1 MVSLVEPCRVGL
13 KAACHGIVPKERSRK
28 KEKGMRRKTSLITII
43 TALIIVSFAPYTCL
57 AYSGGTGTAE
67 DPYQIATVAD
77 WNDLMNTQSDWD
89 ANFIMMADINL
100 QGVPLIP
107 VGNDLNGTYIY
118 FRGIFDGN
126 GHTIRNA
133 AITGEDFSSGIALFG
148 RIDPNCQI
156 KNLGTEDVN
165 MTGYSRVG
173 GLVGCSYGTI
183 TNCYATG
190 NIRSLEPGTTG
201 FGGLVGKNFGT
212 IIGCHAICNVDA
224 NNKNVGGLV
233 GWNISNIID
242 SYAIATVN
250 GNTNIGGLAG
260 LNNCLGGETPFT
272 NEGMLYI
279 GSISR
284 CFARGSVS
292 GNRNVGGLVGSNSE
306 PDDYS
311 GRVSG
316 YINDSYAVCTVT
328 GIPNGGVVYSGGLA
342 GFCMLPGRPP
352 FDPPITHCYAAGRV
366 DANGGG
372 LVGPPFPPVSLL
384 QDSFW
389 DINVTGQ
396 TQSGGGI
403 GMTTAE
409 MKTLSSFTSA
419 GWDFSYTDGDL
430 ADWFMPI
437 DEYPILTWQIS
448 PADIYTDGRNN
459 FKDFVVLAQYW
470 LRKDCAIYNDYCEWA
485 DMNFDGHVDISDL
498 ADFISYWLEEGIY

>member
-1 MVSLVEPCRVGL
+1 MSVI
-13 KAACHGIVPKERSRK
+13 AGIV
-28 KEKGMRRKTSLITII
+28 LC
-43 TALIIVSFAPYTCL
+43 TASTVF
-57 AYSGGTGTAE
+57 AYSGGSGTAD
-67 DPYQIATVAD
+67 DPYQIGTVAD

-89 ANFIMMADINL
+89 AHFVVTADINM
-100 QGVPLIP
+100 QDVPLIP

-126 GHTIRNA
+126 GHVIRNA
-133 AITGEDFSSGIALFG
+133 AITGGEFSSGIALFG
-148 RIDPNCQI
+148 RIDVNSQI
-156 KNLGTEDVN
+156 LNLGAEDVN

-190 NIRSLEPGTTG
+190 NIRGLEPGTTG

-224 NNKNVGGLV
+224 NNRNVGGLV

-250 GNTNIGGLAG
+250 GNTNVGGLAG
-260 LNNCLGGETPFT
+260 LNNCLGGEFLH
-272 NEGMLYI
+272 NEGILYI

-352 FDPPITHCYAAGRV
+352 FTAPITHCYAAGRV

-372 LVGPPFPPVSLL
+372 LIGPPFPPVPLL

-389 DINVTGQ
+389 DINASGQ
-396 TQSGGGI
+396 TQSGGGT
-403 GMTTAE
+403 GLTTDQ
-409 MKTLSSFTSA
+409 MMTLSTFTSA
-419 GWDFSYTDGDL
+419 GWDFVDTWGIGENQTYPFLRTYSGADLNYDGLVDFMDFALFADRWL
-430 ADWFMPI
+430 AG
-437 DEYPILTWQIS
+437 S
-448 PADIYTDGRNN
+448 
-459 FKDFVVLAQYW
+459 
-470 LRKDCAIYNDYCEWA
+470 
-485 DMNFDGHVDISDL
+485 
-498 ADFISYWLEEGIY
+498 